1 MRVQVKLFAAAR
13 ELAGTDIV
21 DVDLPSEASFGD
33 LRTKLI
39 STHPQLSPVGGSSIF
54 AADARYVSDG
64 ESIPET
70 AEIALIPPV
79 SGG

>member
-13 ELAGTDIV
+13 EIAGADIV
-21 DVDLPSEASFGD
+21 DVELPSEASFAD
-33 LRTKLI
+33 LRTKLL
-39 STHPQLSPVGGSSIF
+39 SAYPQLAPVGRSSIF
-54 AADARYVSDG
+54 AADARYVSDE
-64 ESIPET
+64 ESIAET